1 MSKIIEFN
9 ESARSKMLK
18 GANVLCDAVK
28 ITLGPKGRNVV
39 IDRPYDSPLIT
50 NDGVTIAKEI
60 ALDDPIENLG
70 ASIIKDASI
79 KTNDIAGDGTTTATI
94 LAQKIFS
101 EGLKYLTAG
110 ANPIMLRVGMKKAVD
125 FVIDNM
131 KSDVLKI
138 EDNTAIK
145 QIASVSSG
153 SEETGELIAEAFD
166 KVGLNG
172 VITLS
177 DSPNMQTSLKI
188 VEGMRIN
195 RGYISPYMCT
205 DTNKL
210 VCELNNPYIFITDK
224 RITNINEIL
233 PIMEKVSNAGGE
245 LIIIADDLDGD
256 ALTTIALNNMRKVFT
271 CLAIKAPHFGIR
283 RKLELEDIAV
293 AVGGKYF
300 SQDLYTNFNMVEL
313 SDLGRAEKIKADKD
327 STTIIGAKGDKNEI
341 DARANLIKDEIKLQT
356 DSYEKDI
363 LNERLTLLNGMVAN
377 IQVGAI
383 SEIELKEKKLRIE
396 DALNATRSAIDE
408 GIVAGGGVALFR
420 AKISLNNK
428 LKNETESDE
437 KLGGLIVLN
446 SLDSPIRQIAKNAGI
461 DEGIVI
467 EKIKN
472 YSEKNFGYDAKNNTY
487 GDMIKLGIIDPFKVT
502 RIALSTAVSI
512 ASTMLTTECVVAEN
526 NDNKN
531 KWIFIKI
538 K

>member
-531 KWIFIKI
+531 K
-538 K
+538 

>member
-125 FVIDNM
+125 FVIENM

-341 DARANLIKDEIKLQT
+341 DARANLIKDELTLQT

-363 LNERLTLLNGMVAN
+363 LNERLTLLNGMVAI

-408 GIVAGGGVALFR
+408 GIIAGGGVAFFR

-472 YSEKNFGYDAKNNTY
+472 SSEKNYGYDAKNNTY

-502 RIALSTAVSI
+502 RTALSTAVSI

-531 KWIFIKI
+531 K
-538 K
+538 